1 MTPDQLM
8 TFCVVAEH
16 GNVSQAARALHL
28 SQPAVSGQLQALAHS
43 FGQAL
48 YRRHGRGI
56 TLTPAGQRLL
66 GPAQQVRAAMQAARD
81 ERQANQAL
89 EQGALS
95 IGASTTPASYL
106 LPEAVAAFKQQ
117 YPGIDVHMVAG
128 NTAEIIARLPELD
141 IAIVEGELPRSTL
154 QQYLVLP
161 WQDDEV
167 VAIMPPDHRLAKRQ
181 NIKLHEL
188 ATQSL
193 VMRED
198 GSGVRNLV
206 LSAFDSNSLSVSGF
220 LELAGVEGIKQA
232 VRAGLG
238 VGFVSKLSLGH
249 EDGTLVGV
257 RVGAGLARSIRV
269 VLPRSLAPSKA
280 TRALMQTMGCQ
291 GLE

>member
-16 GNVSQAARALHL
+16 GNISRAARALHL
-28 SQPAVSGQLQALAHS
+28 SQPAVSGQLQALAQS
-43 FGQAL
+43 FGETL

-56 TLTPAGQRLL
+56 ALTPAGQRLL
-66 GPAQQVRAAMQAARD
+66 IPAQQLRSAMQAALD
-81 ERQANQAL
+81 ERQANQTLASGSL
-89 EQGALS
+89 V

-106 LPEAVAAFKQQ
+106 LPEAVAQFKHA
-117 YPGIDVHMVAG
+117 YPGIEVHMVAG
-128 NTAEIIARLPELD
+128 NTAEIIGRLPELD
-141 IAIVEGELPRSTL
+141 IAIVEGELSTTTL
-154 QQYLVLP
+154 TECHVLP
-161 WQDDEV
+161 WQNDEV
-167 VAIMPPDHRLAKRQ
+167 VAIMPPHHGLAKRQ
-181 NIKLHEL
+181 TIELNEL

-198 GSGVRNLV
+198 GSGVRSLV
-206 LSAFDSNSLSVSGF
+206 IGAFAARGLSVTGF

-257 RVGAGLARSIRV
+257 RIGQGLGRSIRV
-269 VLPRSLAPSKA
+269 VLPRSVQPSKA
-280 TRALMQTMGCQ
+280 TKALMETLACR
-291 GLE
+291 GLK